1 MFGPPG
7 DVAQQLPARVGA
19 HPGAV
24 LALGQRLQLRLNP
37 ASQALQPLGPG
48 WQNSVFDQCG
58 AQKGRGVASAVL
70 ELVERLM
77 ADLEPAGDHRAQDVR
92 CGARPKPQKRAAR
105 LG

>member
-24 LALGQRLQLRLNP
+24 LALRQRLQLRLDP
-37 ASQALQPLGPG
+37 PSQALQPLRPG
-48 WQNSVFDQCG
+48 WQNSVFDQRG
-58 AQKGRGVASAVL
+58 AQKGGGVASPVL
-70 ELVERLM
+70 ELVERLV
-77 ADLEPAGDHRAQDVR
+77 ADLEAAGDHRAQDFGR
-92 CGARPKPQKRAAR
+92 GARPKPQKRAAR